1 MFVKIFLASLKSSG
15 KGKSLPFRA
24 EPNKVFEYGRSQHDL
39 KILDKPDILKPSL
52 IFNGESR
59 SKSLPE
65 WSPLGVHSIASL
77 TNIRLG

>member
-15 KGKSLPFRA
+15 KGKSLPFRV
-24 EPNKVFEYGRSQHDL
+24 EQNKVIEYGRSRHDP
-39 KILDKPDILKPSL
+39 KILDKPDIFKPSL

-65 WSPLGVHSIASL
+65 WSPLWCPFNA
-77 TNIRLG
+77 NIRLG